1 MLLQQGRDEA
11 MKTDDGYTITHNGD
25 NLCRRATKM
34 EAIKAV
40 SERVKMIEDY
50 VLRGKISTKKA
61 LALSR
66 RIGKLEGKL
75 GFFR

>member
-1 MLLQQGRDEA
+1 
-11 MKTDDGYTITHNGD
+11 MKTEDGYTITHNGD
-25 NLCRRATKM
+25 NLCRRANKTD
-34 EAIKAV
+34 AIKAV

-50 VLRGKISTKKA
+50 ALRGKIPTKKA
-61 LALSR
+61 LALAR

>member
-11 MKTDDGYTITHNGD
+11 MKTEDGYTITHNGD
-25 NLCRRATKM
+25 NLCRRANKTDV
-34 EAIKAV
+34 IKAV

-50 VLRGKISTKKA
+50 ALRGKISTKKA

>member
-11 MKTDDGYTITHNGD
+11 MKTEDGYTITHNGD
-25 NLCRRATKM
+25 NLCRRTNKTD
-34 EAIKAV
+34 AIKAV

-50 VLRGKISTKKA
+50 ALRGKISTKKA

>member
-11 MKTDDGYTITHNGD
+11 MKMDDGYTITHNGD
-25 NLCRRATKM
+25 NLCRRANKT
-34 EAIKAV
+34 EAIKAI

-50 VLRGKISTKKA
+50 ALRGKISTKKA

>member
-11 MKTDDGYTITHNGD
+11 MKTEDGYTITHNGD
-25 NLCRRATKM
+25 NLCRRVNKTD
-34 EAIKAV
+34 AIKAV

-50 VLRGKISTKKA
+50 ALRGKISTKKA
-61 LALSR
+61 LALAR

-75 GFFR
+75 WFFR

>member
-25 NLCRRATKM
+25 NLCRRANKTD
-34 EAIKAV
+34 AIKAV
-40 SERVKMIEDY
+40 SECVKMIEDY
-50 VLRGKISTKKA
+50 ALRGKISTKKA
-61 LALSR
+61 LALAR